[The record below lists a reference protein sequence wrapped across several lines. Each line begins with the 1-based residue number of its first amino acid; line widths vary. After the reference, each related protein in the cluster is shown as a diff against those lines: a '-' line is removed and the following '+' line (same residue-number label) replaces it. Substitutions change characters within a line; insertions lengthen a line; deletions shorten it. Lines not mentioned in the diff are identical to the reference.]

1 MASAQQKEE
10 GKHLNNQGV
19 SLLFIDVECGK
30 SILKKRWVTT
40 DYPTI

>member
-19 SLLFIDVECGK
+19 FLWFIDVEWVKK
-30 SILKKRWVTT
+30 S
-40 DYPTI
+40 

>member
-1 MASAQQKEE
+1 MTSAQPKEE

-30 SILKKRWVTT
+30 EILKKRWVTT

>member
-1 MASAQQKEE
+1 MPSAQQKEE

-30 SILKKRWVTT
+30 EILKKRRVTT